1 MTAKEIHIGNLYFN
15 TSKKSIQGE
24 IIHLD
29 NDQYYKIS
37 NYDSMT
43 PFFMNIVSN
52 TDLWMFISSNGALT
66 AGRRSPDNALFPY
79 YTDDQIHDS
88 SEITGSKTIVFVN
101 EESKSFLWEPFSAKY
116 KGIYNI
122 ERNIYKNIIGNHVIF
137 EEINL
142 DLNVSF
148 QYTWYNCDEYGF
160 IKKSKILNDNLETVT
175 INIIDGIQNILPA
188 LVNRRLQL
196 EYSNLIDGYKK
207 SELQTDSGLAA
218 YMLSSIPTDKAE
230 PSESLRANIVWA
242 NGLKNSKILLS
253 TAQLDK
259 FRKGD
264 KVGLETDIRGNR
276 GAYFLQSEFELTS
289 EQKKEWYIVS
299 DVNKD
304 QTEFNERLHFLNS
317 NKKISQ
323 HIENA
328 ILNDSNGLKLRIAKA
343 DGCQLTSDSLNK
355 FRHTSNTLFN
365 ILRGGVFDDGYL
377 INKNDFLYFIQ
388 NANKRIAEKYDSV
401 INSLP
406 NHLNFEEL
414 IDVIPKQEPDFERLC
429 YEYLPLTFSRRH
441 GDPSRPWNHFSIDVK
456 DEQGNTKLGYQGNWR
471 DIFQNWEA
479 LALSYPEYIEKM
491 IVKFVNAST
500 VDGYNPY
507 RITHGG
513 FDWEVIDPDDAWSYI
528 GYWGDHQIIYLLK
541 LLELS
546 QKYHPEKLQSF
557 LTKEIFTY
565 ANVPY
570 KIKSYEKIIQDPYN
584 TIDFDFILDTG
595 IQKRVE
601 EIGSDGKFFF
611 DSNGEIFHTNLLEKL
626 LVPLLVKFS
635 NFIPEAG
642 IWMNTQRP
650 EWNDANNALVGYGT
664 SMVTLYYLRRYVDF
678 CVEFLSDVSTE
689 EYEISEEVFEFF
701 TNVEKGFESF
711 KYLLTKSFSNENRK
725 QFLDQVCQ
733 AGSDYRINVY
743 ENGFSGKR
751 QKFQIE
757 QLISLLHATKRY
769 IDHSINANKRDDDL
783 YQAYNLISFTNQN
796 QINIRHLYEMLEGQV
811 AILSSGYLSIEDSII
826 LINSLRKSALFRK
839 DQSSYLLYPNRELPR
854 FDEKNIIFKELIENS
869 GLMEKNIS
877 FGNQKIFV
885 QDVSGNWHFNSQF
898 RNARLLKESLSEIKN
913 NDNTITDD
921 EINLI
926 LDIYESVFD
935 HQSFTGRSGT
945 FYKYEGLGSIYW
957 HMVSKLLLAVQD
969 TFYRAVDL
977 GANDSILEKLKSY
990 YYEIRTGIGS
1000 HKNPDLYG
1008 AFPTDPYSHT
1018 PENMGAQ
1025 QPGTT
1030 GQVKEDYISRFGE
1043 LGVYIEK
1050 GTIKFNPVLLNKDEF
1065 LKSTRSFCYF
1075 DLNNKK
1081 QTMLLNENMLAFTI
1095 CQVPIVYIYSNE
1107 QKVIITKS
1115 DATEIEI
1122 NGLEIDS
1129 QLSKSIFDREN
1140 MIRKIRVVLDKQ
1152 ILM

>member
-1 MTAKEIHIGNLYFN
+1 MISKKIHIGNLKLN
-15 TSKKSIQGE
+15 PSQKSIQGK
-24 IIHLD
+24 IVSLGK
-29 NDQYYKIS
+29 DQYYKIS
-37 NYDSMT
+37 NYDLMP

-52 TDLWMFISSNGALT
+52 SDLWMFISSNGALT

-88 SEITGSKTIVFVN
+88 SDITGSKTIAFVTK
-101 EESKSFLWEPFSAKY
+101 EDKSFLWEPFSSKY
-116 KGIYNI
+116 QGIYNL
-122 ERNIYKNIIGNHVIF
+122 ERNIYKNIISSHVIF

-160 IKKSKILNDNLETVT
+160 IKKSKIVNNNQEPVT
-175 INIIDGIQNILPA
+175 INIVDGIQNILPA
-188 LVNRRLQL
+188 QVNRRLQL

-207 SELQTDSGLAA
+207 SELQVDSGLAA

-230 PSESLRANIVWA
+230 PSESLRANIVWS
-242 NGLKNSKILLS
+242 NGIENPKILLS
-253 TAQLDK
+253 TAQLEK

-264 KVGLETDIRGNR
+264 TVDLEKDIRANR
-276 GAYFLQSEFELTS
+276 GAYLLQLDFELTS
-289 EQKKEWYIVS
+289 DQKKEWYIVS
-299 DVNKD
+299 DVNKN
-304 QTEFNERLHFLNS
+304 QTEFKERLHFLSS
-317 NKKISQ
+317 NKNISQ

-328 ILNDSNGLKLRIAKA
+328 ILQDSNGLKLRIAKA

-355 FRHTSNTLFN
+355 FRHSSNTLFN
-365 ILRGGVFDDGYL
+365 ILRGGIFDDGYFL
-377 INKNDFLYFIQ
+377 NKNDFLYFIQ
-388 NANKRIAEKYDSV
+388 NANKRIAKKYDSI

-406 NHLNFEEL
+406 NHLNFEEMMD
-414 IDVIPKQEPDFERLC
+414 IIPKQEPDFERLC

-479 LALSYPEYIEKM
+479 LAISYPEYIEKM

-507 RITHGG
+507 RVTHDG

-546 QKYHPEKLQSF
+546 QKCHPKKLQSF

-584 TIDFDFILDTG
+584 TIDFDFNLDTD

-601 EIGSDGKFFF
+601 EIGADGKFFY
-611 DSNGEIFHTNLLEKL
+611 DTNGEIFYVNLMEKL

-664 SMVTLYYLRRYVDF
+664 SMVTLYYLRRFIDF
-678 CVEFLSDVSTE
+678 CIDFFSGVSAE
-689 EYEISEEVFEFF
+689 SFEISEEVYDFF
-701 TNVEKGFESF
+701 VEINEGFESS
-711 KYLLTKSFSNENRK
+711 KYLLAKPFSNENRK
-725 QFLDQVCQ
+725 LFLDHICQ
-733 AGSDYRINVY
+733 AGSDYRMKIY
-743 ENGFSGKR
+743 EDGFSGKR
-751 QKFQIE
+751 QQFQTE
-757 QLISLLHATKRY
+757 QLISFLHTTKQY
-769 IDHSINANKRDDDL
+769 IDHSIKANKRDDDL
-783 YQAYNLISFTNQN
+783 YHAYNLISCTSQN
-796 QINIRHLYEMLEGQV
+796 GITIRNLYEMLEGQV
-811 AILSSGYLSIEDSII
+811 AVLSSGYLSLEDSII
-826 LINSLRKSALFRK
+826 LLNSLRKSALFRK

-854 FDEKNIIFKELIENS
+854 FVEKNIIPKELIENS
-869 GLMEKNIS
+869 GLMEKNIGS
-877 FGNQKIFV
+877 GSQKIFSK
-885 QDVSGNWHFNSQF
+885 DISGNWHFNSKF
-898 RNARLLKESLSEIKN
+898 RNARILKESLAEIQNKEH
-913 NDNTITDD
+913 TIID
-921 EINLI
+921 EEISLI
-926 LDIYESVFD
+926 LDIYETVFD

-969 TFYRAVDL
+969 TYYRAVEL
-977 GANDSILEKLKSY
+977 GANKSILEKLKSY
-990 YYEIRTGIGS
+990 YYEIRIGIGS
-1000 HKNPDLYG
+1000 HKSPDLYG

-1018 PENMGAQ
+1018 PENSGAQ

-1030 GQVKEDYISRFGE
+1030 GQVKEDFISRFGE
-1043 LGVYIEK
+1043 FGIVIHNGK
-1050 GTIKFNPVLLNKDEF
+1050 IGFKPTLLNKNEF
-1065 LKSTRSFCYF
+1065 LTDTQTFTYF
-1075 DLNNKK
+1075 DVNNKE
-1081 QTMLLNENMLAFTI
+1081 QSMILNQDMLAFTI
-1095 CQVPIVYIYSNE
+1095 CQVPVIYIKSNE
-1107 QKVIITKS
+1107 QKIIITTR
-1115 DATEIEI
+1115 DGNEEEIMGFEI
-1122 NGLEIDS
+1122 S
-1129 QLSKSIFDREN
+1129 SALSKSIFQREDL
-1140 MIRKIRVVLDKQ
+1140 ILKIRVMVEDVYY
-1152 ILM
+1152 